1 MPYAMSVMGDS
12 MLNQAFKYRRETLG
26 EIVLLAKQELV
37 TAARSSDSPNR
48 RLLDQI
54 AAVVS
59 PESDLLAEE
68 RQEHSWMFNLLGD
81 PLLKVNYPDG
91 MRVACSATV
100 SNGNKLQVTFD
111 SPIVGQAVIEVVT
124 QRGMQREPLIERN
137 IVKLQATPKSE
148 RWNGYSKEYEMAND
162 PVWVSLRRDVQVGS
176 QSLDVLVENVSSG
189 LQTVRVVIYGKQ
201 KLVIG
206 SSRVLVTD
214 P

>member
-1 MPYAMSVMGDS
+1 
-12 MLNQAFKYRRETLG
+12 
-26 EIVLLAKQELV
+26 
-37 TAARSSDSPNR
+37 
-48 RLLDQI
+48 
-54 AAVVS
+54 
-59 PESDLLAEE
+59 
-68 RQEHSWMFNLLGD
+68 
-81 PLLKVNYPDG
+81 
-91 MRVACSATV
+91 MRVTCSATV

-176 QSLDVLVENVSSG
+176 QSLAVLVENVSSG